1 MADLAPIS
9 PRAYQGRVSRLLLV
23 WVIALFFVALAAL
36 IVAIPLFS
44 GDGSLRLAVG
54 EVVNQDIRAPRSTI
68 YFSPILTEQAR
79 VAAAAAVPKV
89 YDDPDIRVA
98 RQQVSLLRDI
108 LDFVNAV
115 RADTLATPVQQRA
128 DLMLIQDLPLT
139 AEEAGLV
146 LGLSDAPWVRVQT
159 ETASVLEQI
168 MRAPVR
174 DDQLDEVKRGVAT
187 RLSVDLSEEQAR
199 VANALVAGLIIPNSA
214 YSAAETDQAREAA
227 RAAVADVY
235 QQIERDD
242 IVVARGQRVTEANLE
257 ALAALGLL
265 QPDRRWQEIVSPILA
280 VIITSVLL
288 GLYMRRF
295 NPELGLNPRR
305 VLLLGFL
312 FTIFLL
318 GAMLMV
324 PAHTLLPFFFPAPAL
339 AMLLTVFLGPQLA
352 ITVSVALAAL
362 VGYIGGN
369 SLELTIYA
377 AMGSLVAALVLGR
390 AERVNQFFWAGL
402 AAALAHAGIVL
413 VFRLT
418 DPNLDPLGLAQL
430 MLASAANGV
439 ISASLTLV
447 GFFILGG
454 VFDLTTSLQLLE
466 LARPDHPLLQ
476 FILRHA
482 PGTYQ
487 HSLQM
492 ANLAEQAAEAIGAN
506 AMLVRVGALYHDAG
520 KAMHPEYFVEN
531 QLDGHN
537 IHETLDPTQSAEII
551 VGHIRDGLE
560 LARRYRLP
568 GRIRACIAEHHGT
581 LKTAYQYKRA
591 LQAVGDDPTKVD
603 VSKFIYPGPRP
614 QSKETA
620 LLMLADGCEAKVR
633 SDRPGSKDDLDR
645 IVKAVIDDRVAK
657 GQLDDTGL
665 TLGDLRLIRES
676 FVNTL
681 QGLYHPRL
689 KYPEE
694 KPEAVKSEV

>member
-1 MADLAPIS
+1 MADLTPIS
-9 PRAYQGRVSRLLLV
+9 PRTYQGRVSRLFLV
-23 WVIALFFVALAAL
+23 WGIALFFITLAAL

-54 EVVNQDIRAPRSTI
+54 DLVNQDIRAPRSTI
-68 YFSPILTEQAR
+68 YYSPILTEQSR
-79 VAAAAAVPKV
+79 VAAAEAVPKV
-89 YDDPDIRVA
+89 YDDSDIRVA
-98 RQQVSLLRDI
+98 RQQVALLRDI

-115 RADTLATPVQQRA
+115 RADTLASPAQQRA
-128 DLMLIQDLPLT
+128 DLMLIQGLPLT
-139 AEEAGLV
+139 TEEAGLV
-146 LGLSDAPWVRVQT
+146 LSMGDASWVRVQT
-159 ETASVLEQI
+159 EASSVLEQI
-168 MRAPVR
+168 MRSPVR
-174 DDQLDEVKRGVAT
+174 DDQLEEVKRGVAT
-187 RLSVDLSEEQAR
+187 RLSVDLSEEQAQ
-199 VANALVAGLIIPNSA
+199 VANAFMVGLIIPNSA
-214 YSAAETDQAREAA
+214 YNAAETDQARDAA

-295 NPELGLNPRR
+295 NPELSLNPRR

-318 GAMLMV
+318 GAKLMV

-418 DPNLDPLGLAQL
+418 DPDLDPLGLAQL

-520 KAMHPEYFVEN
+520 KAMRPEYFVEN

-537 IHETLDPTQSAEII
+537 IHESLDPTQSAEII

-591 LQAVGDDPTKVD
+591 LQAVGDDSSKVD

-633 SDRPGSKDDLDR
+633 SDRPDSKEDIDR
-645 IVKAVIDDRVAK
+645 IVKGVIDDRVAK

-694 KPEAVKSEV
+694 KPEVVKSEA

>member
-1 MADLAPIS
+1 MADLVPLSA
-9 PRAYQGRVSRLLLV
+9 RARHGRVSRLLFV
-23 WVIALFFVALAAL
+23 WAIAFFFITLAAL

-54 EVVNQDIRAPRSTI
+54 DLAPQDIRAPRSAI
-68 YFSPILTEQAR
+68 YYSPILTEQAR
-79 VAAAAAVPKV
+79 MAAAEAVPKV

-98 RQQVSLLRDI
+98 RQQVALLRDI
-108 LDFVNAV
+108 LDFLNAV
-115 RADTLATPVQQRA
+115 RADTLAGPVQQRT
-128 DLMLIQDLPLT
+128 DLMLIRDLPLST
-139 AEEAGLV
+139 EEAGWM
-146 LGLSDAPWVRVQT
+146 LGLSEVAWARVQT
-159 ETASVLEQI
+159 EAVSVLEQI
-168 MRAPVR
+168 MRSPVR
-174 DDQLDEVKRGVAT
+174 DDQLEEVKRGVAT
-187 RLSVDLSEEQAR
+187 RLSVDLTEEQAR
-199 VANALVAGLIIPNSA
+199 LVNTLVAGLLIPNSA
-214 YSAAETDQAREAA
+214 YNAAETDKARAAA

-235 QQIERDD
+235 QQVERDD
-242 IVVARGQRVTEANLE
+242 IIVARGQRVTEANLE
-257 ALAALGLL
+257 MLEALGLL
-265 QPDRRWQEIVSPILA
+265 QPDRRWQEIVSPVLA
-280 VIITSVLL
+280 VLITSVLL
-288 GLYMRRF
+288 WLYMRRF
-295 NPELGLNPRR
+295 NPELSLKPRQ

-312 FTIFLL
+312 FTLFLL
-318 GAMLMV
+318 GAKLMV
-324 PAHTLLPFFFPAPAL
+324 PAHTLLPFFFPASAL

-418 DPNLDPLGLAQL
+418 DPDLDTLGLAQL
-430 MLASAANGV
+430 MLASAANGL

-454 VFDLTTSLQLLE
+454 LFDLTTSLQLLE

-492 ANLAEQAAEAIGAN
+492 ANLAEQAAETIGAN
-506 AMLVRVGALYHDAG
+506 PMLVRVGALYHDAG
-520 KAMHPEYFVEN
+520 KALHPEYFVEN

-537 IHETLDPTQSAEII
+537 IHESLDPTQSAEII
-551 VGHIRDGLE
+551 ISHVPDGLE

-591 LQAVGDDPTKVD
+591 LQAAGEDPSKVD

-645 IVKAVIDDRVAK
+645 IVKGVIDDRVAK
-657 GQLDDTGL
+657 GQFDDTGL
-665 TLGDLRLIRES
+665 TLGDLQLIRES

-694 KPEAVKSEV
+694 KLEAVKSDA